1 MNDQLKSGA
10 PAVDWE
16 PHTCTHPPEVDLCA
30 GCKQREELKLNPLS
44 QAARDRIIERD
55 RIARGP
61 SYAIVGV
68 GAPDRRPGMYFGSCS
83 WCGSLVIAAGN
94 AIDDQRPAHSE
105 WHRKIID
112 ACGPAGLSAL
122 LVHP

>member
-1 MNDQLKSGA
+1 MTDNRLRGVA
-10 PAVDWE
+10 DWE
-16 PHTCTHPPEVDLCA
+16 PHTCAHPPEVDACA

-55 RIARGP
+55 RIKAGP
-61 SYAIVGV
+61 KYEIVGV

-94 AIDDQRPAHSE
+94 GIGDQRPAHSE
-105 WHRKIID
+105 WHRKLI
-112 ACGPAGLSAL
+112 AATNPLFGSAL
-122 LVHP
+122 LAGGLL